1 MKIRIS
7 EFLKRF
13 SPIALY
19 APLQHHF
26 WSSSMKMMG
35 EKKPGMQNR
44 RVEKNK
50 DGVGLN
56 CAIFRYKLIV
66 QELESRPGL

>member
-1 MKIRIS
+1 
-7 EFLKRF
+7 
-13 SPIALY
+13 
-19 APLQHHF
+19 
-26 WSSSMKMMG
+26 MKMMG

-56 CAIFRYKLIV
+56 YAIFRYKLIV
-66 QELESRPGL
+66 PKLEFEI